1 MRRPHLS
8 LSGPS
13 AITVAQVI
21 SALTIAYFLDSL
33 FRGQL
38 SGTRGDVLICIQ
50 LGAAAVACG
59 RGARRFRGTRR
70 LLFVGIAAAAALSL
84 VGRGWYT
91 LHEIWPG
98 TRPMSVTF
106 EALARIAA
114 QLCLGLGLT
123 AALGRRRGRLQ
134 LEPAMD
140 ALLLVTAAA
149 MVTVQLNYVPEGGG
163 PAYGAVRTISIVW
176 NALSAINLVLL
187 ALLLAWRGEFL
198 GTRTAVGIALGTL
211 ALTTANMLY
220 SRAVIFSGASIG
232 ASIAILWSV
241 ATLGYVTAVSTGS
254 TPPADLTGE
263 MPTFARKSKVRVI
276 SIVVAILIAS
286 GLGLSAHVTGDR
298 SLALGVTIGIF
309 GIVLAMR
316 TGYALWEQ
324 QQTTRHLEHSVV
336 AEREV
341 STTLEQRVSLRTH
354 ELAEAQ
360 RVLERMW
367 ALAQQIALELNRDR
381 VLQRFVAA
389 VVEVV
394 QAEAGAVGLLTE
406 TRDIEI
412 ATSVGLDPLL
422 TRRVIQADNSA
433 MGRVIRSGDHWWSED
448 VQAPGSRQRLAEADF
463 STDFPMHGIAVVPLR
478 RGGERIGAVAVFS
491 LPQRRFTTA
500 ELSYVAA
507 MGDLLSVALANA
519 DLVQT
524 LRKTE
529 SRFRT
534 LFRAAPDAVLTV
546 LEDGRIREANDAV
559 KDIIDLPASQV
570 IGRTLEEFVAPDDR
584 DRLRYELA
592 DALDGMPTRVEI
604 RFPHA
609 RGMRLVALAARLVPD
624 AQPRTVLFVGRDIT
638 GEREMRARLA
648 ETERLAAVGELVAG
662 VAHEVNNPLSTI
674 SAFAQLLLKEEGF
687 SEDQRESLSV
697 IQGETI
703 RASQV
708 LRDLLTFARRSE
720 GGRQPVQINE
730 LVERS
735 LRLRSYEMTKNGV
748 RTELSLQ
755 PSLPSV
761 IADGRQLQQV
771 VLNLVSNAVQAM
783 APSGGGTLSIRSAV
797 DGDRVVLEVRDSGPG
812 VPDSARDH
820 IFEPFFTTKPDGTGL
835 GLSVSYG
842 IVTAHGGDISIA
854 DTSTLGTTFRIE
866 LPMSDQTVE
875 NVAAV
880 SLVGGSLLK
889 GIRLLFVDDESALRA
904 GVAAFAR
911 LRRFT
916 AITVGDGEA
925 ALAALHEAPFDAVV
939 SDLRMPGMDGIALF
953 GVLTRDHPDL
963 ATRTVFVT
971 GDVMSPSTRDFI
983 QATTQPVLTKPF
995 EFEQLEEAL
1004 VTVLRPSF
1012 AAGHPV
1018 RRTGHE

>member
-1 MRRPHLS
+1 MRRPHPS
-8 LSGPS
+8 LPGPS
-13 AITVAQVI
+13 AITVAQVV
-21 SALTIAYFLDSL
+21 SALTIAYFLDTL

-38 SGTRGDVLICIQ
+38 SGVRGDVLICLQ

-59 RGARRFRGTRR
+59 LGARRFGGTRR
-70 LLFVGIAAAAALSL
+70 LLFTGIAAAAALSL
-84 VGRGWYT
+84 MGRGWYT
-91 LHEIWPG
+91 LHEITRG
-98 TRPMSVTF
+98 IRPMSVTF

-114 QLCLGLGLT
+114 QLCLGLGLS
-123 AALGRRRGRLQ
+123 AALGRRRSRLQ

-149 MVTVQLNYVPEGGG
+149 MVTVQLNYVPDGGG

-176 NALSAINLVLL
+176 NALAAINLVLL

-211 ALTTANMLY
+211 ALTTGNMLY

-232 ASIAILWSV
+232 PSIAILWSIG
-241 ATLGYVTAVSTGS
+241 ALGYVTAVSTGS
-254 TPPADLTGE
+254 MPPAELTGA
-263 MPTFARKSKVRVI
+263 MPTLARKSRVRVVA
-276 SIVVAILIAS
+276 IVIAILIAS
-286 GLGLSAHVTGDR
+286 GLGVSAHATGER
-298 SLALGVTIGIF
+298 NLALAITIGVF
-309 GIVLAMR
+309 GIVLALR

-324 QQTTRHLEHSVV
+324 QRTTSRLEDTVV

-389 VVEVV
+389 VVDVV

-406 TRDIEI
+406 RRDIEI
-412 ATSVGLDPLL
+412 AASVGLDPQL
-422 TRRVIQADNSA
+422 TRRLIPPDSSA

-448 VQAPGSRQRLAEADF
+448 IQAPGSRQRLAEADF
-463 STDFPMHGIAVVPLR
+463 STDFPMHGIAVLPLR
-478 RGGERIGAVAVFS
+478 RGGERIGAVALFS
-491 LPQRRFTTA
+491 LPQRRFTAA

-570 IGRTLEEFVAPDDR
+570 IGRPLEDFVAREDR
-584 DRLRYELA
+584 DRLRYEFS
-592 DALDGMPTRVEI
+592 DALEGMATRVEV
-604 RFPHA
+604 RFPHG

-687 SEDQRESLSV
+687 SDEQRESLGV
-697 IQGETI
+697 IQAETV

-720 GGRQPVQINE
+720 GSRQAVQLNE

-735 LRLRSYEMTKNGV
+735 VRLRSYEMTKNGV
-748 RTELSLQ
+748 RTELSLL
-755 PSLPSV
+755 PSLPNV

-771 VLNLVSNAVQAM
+771 VLNVVSNAVQAM
-783 APSGGGTLSIRSAV
+783 APSAGGTLQIRSHV
-797 DGDRVVLEVRDSGPG
+797 DGGRVVLDVRDSGPG
-812 VPDSARDH
+812 VPDSARAH

-854 DTSTLGTTFRIE
+854 DTSTLGTTFRIT
-866 LPMSDQTVE
+866 LPISDQSTE
-875 NVAAV
+875 IMAPIA
-880 SLVGGSLLK
+880 SLIGSSSLK
-889 GIRLLFVDDESALRA
+889 GIRLLFVDDESALRT

-916 AITVGDGEA
+916 AVTVEDGEA
-925 ALAALHEAPFDAVV
+925 ALAALHKTPFDAVV

-953 GVLTRDHPDL
+953 GILTRDHPEL
-963 ATRTVFVT
+963 AARTVFVT
-971 GDVMSPSTRDFI
+971 GDVLSPSSRDFI
-983 QATTQPVLTKPF
+983 RGTSQPVLTKPF
-995 EFEQLEEAL
+995 DFEQLEEAL
-1004 VTVLRPSF
+1004 VILLR
-1012 AAGHPV
+1012 
-1018 RRTGHE
+1018 RRPAPAPTLR